1 MEYYTVEEATEK
13 IFTKLTDSTGWKF
26 LKSQRSLKKTFKDL
40 IFEILFFSS
49 KWNASGQNV
58 EINAEFRVSYKKF
71 GKLPVDNI
79 IAQVSYQPEG
89 AYWYD
94 ISTEEKLSAVYE
106 ELNDRIQSTAVKLY
120 IEFELDYKTAA
131 EKLLNEYFD
140 EYNVRLDFIAEILGK
155 DAVLEKAQKIYDGLS
170 DKMKLEVK
178 EYIKGDRSKKWMI
191 NRNNLK
197 YIIDHELGIER
208 DVKKYN
214 I

>member
-26 LKSQRSLKKTFKDL
+26 LKSQRSLKKTFNTDL
-40 IFEILFFSS
+40 NFEILFFSS

-120 IEFELDYKTAA
+120 NEFELDYKTAA
-131 EKLLNEYFD
+131 EKLLNEYFV

-170 DKMKLEVK
+170 DEMKLEVK

-197 YIIDHELGIER
+197 YIIDNELGIER
-208 DVKKYN
+208 DV
-214 I
+214 

>member
-120 IEFELDYKTAA
+120 NEFELDYKTAA
-131 EKLLNEYFD
+131 EKLLNEYFN

-170 DKMKLEVK
+170 DEMKLEVK

-197 YIIDHELGIER
+197 YIIDNELGIQR
-208 DVKKYN
+208 DV
-214 I
+214 

>member
-120 IEFELDYKTAA
+120 NEFELDYKTAA
-131 EKLLNEYFD
+131 EKLLNEYFN

-170 DKMKLEVK
+170 DEMKLEVK

-197 YIIDHELGIER
+197 YIIDNELGIER
-208 DVKKYN
+208 DV
-214 I
+214 

>member
-89 AYWYD
+89 VYWYD

-120 IEFELDYKTAA
+120 NEFELDYKTAA

-170 DKMKLEVK
+170 DEMKLEVK

-197 YIIDHELGIER
+197 YIIDNELGIER
-208 DVKKYN
+208 DV
-214 I
+214 

>member
-120 IEFELDYKTAA
+120 NEFELDYKTAA
-131 EKLLNEYFD
+131 EKLLNEYFV

-170 DKMKLEVK
+170 DEMKLEVK

-197 YIIDHELGIER
+197 YIIDNELGIER
-208 DVKKYN
+208 DV
-214 I
+214 

>member
-120 IEFELDYKTAA
+120 NEFELDYKTAA
-131 EKLLNEYFD
+131 EKLLNEYFV
-140 EYNVRLDFIAEILGK
+140 EYSVRLDFIAEILGK
-155 DAVLEKAQKIYDGLS
+155 NAVLEKAQKIYDGLS
-170 DKMKLEVK
+170 DEMKLEVK

-197 YIIDHELGIER
+197 YIIDNELGIER
-208 DVKKYN
+208 DV
-214 I
+214 

>member
-79 IAQVSYQPEG
+79 IAQVSYQPDG
-89 AYWYD
+89 VYWYD

-120 IEFELDYKTAA
+120 NEFELDYKTAA
-131 EKLLNEYFD
+131 ERLLNEYFD

-155 DAVLEKAQKIYDGLS
+155 DAVLEKAQKIYDGIS
-170 DKMKLEVK
+170 DEMKLEVK

-197 YIIDHELGIER
+197 YIIDNELGIER
-208 DVKKYN
+208 DV
-214 I
+214 

>member
-26 LKSQRSLKKTFKDL
+26 LKSQRSLKKTFTDL
-40 IFEILFFSS
+40 NFEILFFSS

-120 IEFELDYKTAA
+120 NEFELDYKTAT

-170 DKMKLEVK
+170 DEMKLEVK

-208 DVKKYN
+208 DV
-214 I
+214 

>member
-26 LKSQRSLKKTFKDL
+26 LKSQRSLKKTFTDL
-40 IFEILFFSS
+40 NFEILFFSS

-79 IAQVSYQPEG
+79 IAQVSYQPEC

-120 IEFELDYKTAA
+120 NEFELDYKTAA
-131 EKLLNEYFD
+131 EKLLNEYFN

-170 DKMKLEVK
+170 DEMKLEVK

-197 YIIDHELGIER
+197 YIIDNELGIER
-208 DVKKYN
+208 DV
-214 I
+214 

>member
-26 LKSQRSLKKTFKDL
+26 LKSQRSLKKTFTDL
-40 IFEILFFSS
+40 NFEILFFSS

-120 IEFELDYKTAA
+120 NEFELDYKTAA
-131 EKLLNEYFD
+131 EKLLTEYFN

-170 DKMKLEVK
+170 DEMKLEVK

-197 YIIDHELGIER
+197 YIIDNKLGIER
-208 DVKKYN
+208 DV
-214 I
+214 

>member
-79 IAQVSYQPEG
+79 IAQVSYQPDG
-89 AYWYD
+89 VYWYD

-120 IEFELDYKTAA
+120 NEFELDYKTAA

-155 DAVLEKAQKIYDGLS
+155 DAVLEKAQKIYDGIS
-170 DKMKLEVK
+170 DEMKLEVK

-197 YIIDHELGIER
+197 YIIDNELGIER
-208 DVKKYN
+208 DV
-214 I
+214 

>member
-58 EINAEFRVSYKKF
+58 EINAEFRVSYKNF

-120 IEFELDYKTAA
+120 NEFELDYKTAA
-131 EKLLNEYFD
+131 EKLLNEYFN

-155 DAVLEKAQKIYDGLS
+155 DAVLEKAQKIYDSLS
-170 DKMKLEVK
+170 DEMKLEVK

-197 YIIDHELGIER
+197 YIIDNELGIER
-208 DVKKYN
+208 DV
-214 I
+214 

>member
-120 IEFELDYKTAA
+120 NEFELDYKTAA

-170 DKMKLEVK
+170 DEMKLEVK

-197 YIIDHELGIER
+197 YIIDNEMGIEK
-208 DVKKYN
+208 DV
-214 I
+214 

>member
-120 IEFELDYKTAA
+120 NEFELDYKTAA

-170 DKMKLEVK
+170 DEMKLEVK

-197 YIIDHELGIER
+197 YIIDNELGIE
-208 DVKKYN
+208 
-214 I
+214 

>member
-120 IEFELDYKTAA
+120 NEFELDYKTAA

-155 DAVLEKAQKIYDGLS
+155 DAVLEKAQKIYDGIS
-170 DKMKLEVK
+170 DEMKLEVK

-197 YIIDHELGIER
+197 YIIDNELGIER
-208 DVKKYN
+208 DV
-214 I
+214 

>member
-40 IFEILFFSS
+40 NFEILFFSS

-79 IAQVSYQPEG
+79 IAQVSYQPDG
-89 AYWYD
+89 VYWYD

-120 IEFELDYKTAA
+120 NEFELDYKTAA

-155 DAVLEKAQKIYDGLS
+155 DAVLEKAQKIYDGIS
-170 DKMKLEVK
+170 DEMKLEVK

-197 YIIDHELGIER
+197 YIIDNELGIER
-208 DVKKYN
+208 DV
-214 I
+214 

>member
-26 LKSQRSLKKTFKDL
+26 LKSQRSLKKTFTDL
-40 IFEILFFSS
+40 NFEILFFSS

-120 IEFELDYKTAA
+120 NEFELDYKTAA
-131 EKLLNEYFD
+131 EKLLNEYFN

-170 DKMKLEVK
+170 DEMKLEVK

-197 YIIDHELGIER
+197 YIIDNELGIER
-208 DVKKYN
+208 NV
-214 I
+214 

>member
-26 LKSQRSLKKTFKDL
+26 LKSQRSLKKTFTDL
-40 IFEILFFSS
+40 NFEILFFSS

-106 ELNDRIQSTAVKLY
+106 ELNYRIQSTAVKLY
-120 IEFELDYKTAA
+120 NEFELDYKTAA

-170 DKMKLEVK
+170 DEMKLEVK

-197 YIIDHELGIER
+197 YIIDNELGIER
-208 DVKKYN
+208 DV
-214 I
+214 

>member
-120 IEFELDYKTAA
+120 NEFELDYKTAA
-131 EKLLNEYFD
+131 EKLLNEYFN

-170 DKMKLEVK
+170 DEMKLEVK

-197 YIIDHELGIER
+197 YIIDNELGIER
-208 DVKKYN
+208 NV
-214 I
+214 

>member
-40 IFEILFFSS
+40 NFEILFFSS

-106 ELNDRIQSTAVKLY
+106 ELNDRIQRTAVKLY
-120 IEFELDYKTAA
+120 NEFELDYKTAA
-131 EKLLNEYFD
+131 EKLLNE
-140 EYNVRLDFIAEILGK
+140 

-170 DKMKLEVK
+170 DEMKIEVK

-197 YIIDHELGIER
+197 YIIDNELGIER
-208 DVKKYN
+208 DV
-214 I
+214 

>member
-120 IEFELDYKTAA
+120 NEFELDYKTAA
-131 EKLLNEYFD
+131 EKLLNEYFN

-170 DKMKLEVK
+170 DEMKIEVK

-197 YIIDHELGIER
+197 YIIDNKLGIER
-208 DVKKYN
+208 NV
-214 I
+214 

>member
-89 AYWYD
+89 TYWYD

-120 IEFELDYKTAA
+120 NEFELDYKTAA
-131 EKLLNEYFD
+131 EKLLNEYFN

-170 DKMKLEVK
+170 DEMKLEVK

-197 YIIDHELGIER
+197 YIIDNELGIER
-208 DVKKYN
+208 DV
-214 I
+214 

>member
-26 LKSQRSLKKTFKDL
+26 LKSQRSLKKTFNTDL
-40 IFEILFFSS
+40 NFEILFFSS

-106 ELNDRIQSTAVKLY
+106 ELNDRIQRTAVKLY
-120 IEFELDYKTAA
+120 NEFELDYKTAA

-170 DKMKLEVK
+170 DEMKLEVK

-208 DVKKYN
+208 NV
-214 I
+214 

>member
-120 IEFELDYKTAA
+120 NEFELDYKTAA
-131 EKLLNEYFD
+131 ERLLNEYFD

-155 DAVLEKAQKIYDGLS
+155 DAVLEKAQKIYDGIS
-170 DKMKLEVK
+170 DEMKLEVK

-197 YIIDHELGIER
+197 YIIDNELGIER
-208 DVKKYN
+208 DV
-214 I
+214 

>member
-40 IFEILFFSS
+40 NFEILFSSS

-79 IAQVSYQPEG
+79 IAQLSYQPEG

-120 IEFELDYKTAA
+120 NEFELDYKTAA

-170 DKMKLEVK
+170 DEMKLEVK

-197 YIIDHELGIER
+197 YIIDNELGIER
-208 DVKKYN
+208 DV
-214 I
+214 